1 MRAIALVDANNFYCS
16 CERVFNPK
24 LWGKPVIVL
33 SNNDGCIVSRSNES
47 KALGIRMGVP
57 VFQVEEIIREHGV
70 FVLSSN
76 YELYGDLSHRMM
88 DLLEDASPEVER
100 YSIDEAFIGLEA
112 RDYRGLEAIGRDIC
126 RQIKRQLG
134 IPVSVGIAETK
145 SLAKIAAH
153 HAKTLPEL
161 NGIFN
166 ISGTPSLREA
176 ALRRTPIK
184 EVWGIGRHWCELLAK
199 HRFETAHDLTRADDQ
214 WVRANLSLTVLRLVH
229 ELRGIPCLAID
240 DNPPSKKCIASTR
253 SFGEMV
259 KSKEDIRAALGL
271 FVTRSGEKLRQN
283 GLAAGAIT
291 IFIKP
296 NRERRTNSSPSGS
309 ATLAAT
315 LALAPMSNV
324 TTELQEVAFRAL
336 DKIFVDGL
344 WYKKA
349 GVYLS
354 DLRPAENLPQRL
366 WENDRHERMRALMS
380 WIDRVNN
387 RFGRETIRCGIFK
400 SDGRWQTRL
409 TRRSPR
415 YTTRWDE
422 LLQVEAK

>member
-1 MRAIALVDANNFYCS
+1 MKAIALVDANNFYCS
-16 CERVFNPK
+16 CERAFNPK
-24 LWGKPVIVL
+24 LWGKPVVVL

-57 VFQVEEIIREHGV
+57 VFQAEELIRKHGV
-70 FVLSSN
+70 FVFSSN

-112 RDYRGLEAIGRDIC
+112 RDYRELSEIGREI
-126 RQIKRQLG
+126 RHQVKRQLG

-153 HAKTLPEL
+153 HAKTRVEL
-161 NGIFN
+161 NGLFN
-166 ISGTPSLREA
+166 LAGTPSLCEA
-176 ALRRTPIK
+176 ALRRTPIA

-199 HRFETAHDLTRADDQ
+199 HKFETAHDLTRADDH
-214 WVRANLSLTVLRLVH
+214 WVRANLNLTGLRLIH
-229 ELRGIPCLAID
+229 ELRGIPCLEVE
-240 DNPPSKKCIASTR
+240 DNPPPKRCIASTR
-253 SFGEMV
+253 SFGDAV
-259 KSKEDIRAALGL
+259 GSKDDIKAALGL
-271 FVTRSGEKLRQN
+271 FVTRAGEKLRQE

-291 IFIKP
+291 VFIKT
-296 NRERRTNSSPSGS
+296 NSYSRTNRPYSDS
-309 ATLAAT
+309 TT

-324 TTELQEVAFRAL
+324 TTELQEVAFLGL

-344 WYKKA
+344 LYKKA

-354 DLRPAENLPQRL
+354 DLRPADNLPQRL
-366 WENDRHERMRALMS
+366 WENDGHERMLSLMS
-380 WIDRVNN
+380 QIDRVNQ
-387 RFGRETIRCGIFK
+387 RFGRETIRCGVFK
-400 SDGRWQTRL
+400 SDGKWQTKL
-409 TRRSPR
+409 SHRSPR

-422 LLQVEAK
+422 LLHIEAK

>member
-1 MRAIALVDANNFYCS
+1 MKAIALVDANNFYCS
-16 CERVFNPK
+16 CERVFNPR

-33 SNNDGCIVSRSNES
+33 SNNDGCIVSRSNEA

-57 VFQVEEIIREHGV
+57 VFQAEEIIRQHGV
-70 FVLSSN
+70 FVFSSN
-76 YELYGDLSHRMM
+76 YELYGDLSNRMM

-112 RDYRGLEAIGRDIC
+112 RDYRELDAIGREI
-126 RQIKRQLG
+126 RHQVKRQLG
-134 IPVSVGIAETK
+134 IPVSVGIGETK

-153 HAKTLPEL
+153 HAKTLAEL
-161 NGIFN
+161 NGLFN
-166 ISGTPSLREA
+166 IAGTPSLREA
-176 ALRRTPIK
+176 ALRRTPIR

-199 HRFETAHDLTRADDQ
+199 HKFETAHDLTRADDQ
-214 WVRANLSLTVLRLVH
+214 WVRANLNLTGLRLVH
-229 ELRGIPCLAID
+229 ELRGIPCIAIE
-240 DNPPSKKCIASTR
+240 DNPPSKRCIASTR
-253 SFGEMV
+253 SFGEMI
-259 KSKEDIRAALGL
+259 KSKEDIKAALGL
-271 FVTRSGEKLRQN
+271 FVTRAGEKLRQD

-291 IFIKP
+291 VFIKP
-296 NRERRTNSSPSGS
+296 NRESRTNKSPFGS
-309 ATLAAT
+309 AT
-315 LALAPMSNV
+315 LALAPMTNV

-336 DKIFVDGL
+336 DKIFEHGL

-380 WIDRVNN
+380 RIDCVNH
-387 RFGRETIRCGIFK
+387 RFGRESVKCGIFK
-400 SDGRWQTRL
+400 SDGRWQTKL

-415 YTTRWDE
+415 FTTRWDE

>member
-1 MRAIALVDANNFYCS
+1 VKAIALIDANNFYCS

-24 LWGKPVIVL
+24 LWGQPVIVL
-33 SNNDGCIVSRSNES
+33 SNNDGCIVSRSNEA
-47 KALGIRMGVP
+47 KALGIRMGGP
-57 VFQVEEIIREHGV
+57 VFQAEEIIREHGV
-70 FVLSSN
+70 FVFSSN
-76 YELYGDLSHRMM
+76 YELYGDLSNRMM
-88 DLLEDASPEVER
+88 DLLEDASPAVER

-112 RDYRGLEAIGRDIC
+112 RDYQELNAIGRDI
-126 RQIKRQLG
+126 RHQVKRQLG

-145 SLAKIAAH
+145 SLAKIAAY
-153 HAKTLPEL
+153 HAKTLPDL
-161 NGIFN
+161 NGLFDIT
-166 ISGTPSLREA
+166 GTTSLREA

-199 HRFETAHDLTRADDQ
+199 HRFETAHDLTRADDR
-214 WVRANLSLTVLRLVH
+214 WVRANINLTGLRLVH
-229 ELRGIPCLAID
+229 ELRGIPCLAIE
-240 DNPPSKKCIASTR
+240 DNPPSKRCIASTR

-259 KSKEDIRAALGL
+259 KSKEDIKAALGL
-271 FVTRSGEKLRQN
+271 FVTRAGEKLRQD

-291 IFIKP
+291 VFIKP
-296 NRERRTNSSPSGS
+296 SRESGTNNPPSES
-309 ATLAAT
+309 ATLS
-315 LALAPMSNV
+315 LAPMTNV

-344 WYKKA
+344 RYKKA

-380 WIDRVNN
+380 RIDCVNQ
-387 RFGRETIRCGIFK
+387 RFGRETIKCGVFK
-400 SDGRWQTRL
+400 SDGRWQTKL

-422 LLQVEAK
+422 LLQVEAR

>member
-1 MRAIALVDANNFYCS
+1 MKAIALVDANNFYCS

-57 VFQVEEIIREHGV
+57 VFQAEEIIREHGV
-70 FVLSSN
+70 FVFSSN
-76 YELYGDLSHRMM
+76 YELYGDLSNRMM
-88 DLLEDASPEVER
+88 DLLEDTSPEIER
-100 YSIDEAFIGLEA
+100 YSIDEAFISLEA
-112 RDYRGLEAIGRDIC
+112 RDYQELDAIGREM
-126 RQIKRQLG
+126 RHQVKRQLG

-153 HAKTLPEL
+153 HAKMLPQL
-161 NGIFN
+161 NGHFN
-166 ISGTPSLREA
+166 ITDTPTLRES
-176 ALRRTPIK
+176 ALRRTPID
-184 EVWGIGRHWCELLAK
+184 EVWGIGRRWRELLAK
-199 HRFETAHDLTRADDQ
+199 YKFGTAHDLTRADDQ
-214 WVRANLSLTVLRLVH
+214 WVRANLNLTGLRLVH

-253 SFGEMV
+253 SFGELI
-259 KSKEDIRAALGL
+259 KSKEDIKAALGL
-271 FVTRSGEKLRQN
+271 FVTRAGEKLRQD

-291 IFIKP
+291 VFIKP
-296 NRERRTNSSPSGS
+296 NRRNGSNSPYSDS
-309 ATLAAT
+309 AT
-315 LALAPMSNV
+315 LALAPMTNV

-336 DKIFVDGL
+336 DKIFEHGL

-380 WIDRVNN
+380 RIDRVNH
-387 RFGRETIRCGIFK
+387 RFGRETIKCGIFK
-400 SDGRWQTRL
+400 SDGRWQTKL